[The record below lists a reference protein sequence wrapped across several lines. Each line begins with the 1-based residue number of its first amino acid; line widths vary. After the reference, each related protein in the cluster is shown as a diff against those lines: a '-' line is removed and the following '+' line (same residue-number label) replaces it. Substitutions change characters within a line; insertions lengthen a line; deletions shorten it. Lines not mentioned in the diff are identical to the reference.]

1 MQTEAEGAG
10 DWSRAVPLLME
21 LRDVLKT
28 CAAGGSAA
36 DATVFNPLIGECEE
50 RLTNARRRL
59 VQPLPPP
66 RPASKPTSAIA
77 APRRP
82 PLPRATRPRARPR

>member
-59 VQPLPPP
+59 VQPP
-66 RPASKPTSAIA
+66 SAA
-77 APRRP
+77 APRVETNKRDRRALGPRP
-82 PLPRATRPRARPR
+82 